1 MRRLFQRLTSSQER
15 SVSASSDAE
24 GSSNSASS
32 PSPIGFGRDELAGTA
47 ELGTGYDGAMANFL
61 PEFVLSVEFAS
72 DPSAWETQLEKSWTR
87 LEELLELTAGRF
99 GRDSLDK
106 VCELLSTI
114 CHLLVMEVN
123 SQSEPSIGPI
133 LDQFF
138 NEEILLKVQRWATK
152 VPSNA
157 RPKCQMVLIRLY
169 EYMLTS
175 SQCPQSLLVHKPI
188 LMPLLQL
195 LQWCRRSS
203 LDEQRMTINATKEQ
217 HQQQRRRPMTN
228 GVDRCFVR
236 LINQICRKIA
246 ADDTL
251 LHFFFHSSVE
261 TPCDSEEAQNG
272 ASGNRNGSIG
282 HHYEQFVEGGQG
294 PTTTAMGGDQHQTL
308 PRDDWGQHNGRTAAL
323 EADNSDEHTLTK
335 EEKKPFLVFDLLVPF
350 LYAPEDVGQLAR
362 DALLLIISLSEQH
375 QFVADYIAQ
384 KSNFC
389 PVLAAGLSG
398 CFSQLPHCIFTELCV
413 ADMDEFHKLSV
424 MDAKTL
430 PELCDFHNALL
441 FCNSVASVAHLSI
454 VRQIVRFFYDGFL
467 LKVFKSSVLES
478 DVQELCSRIVY
489 LHLCLDTVRAPPLVR
504 ALVKLLVVAE
514 TDRPDGSNLLEVLL
528 SKMNTTD
535 RLCRLTLSL
544 LRTLLSLHCEDLL
557 WCAVFRHLMPFIP
570 LGRPRRSNQSRRF
583 DINVS
588 LDAAAFFL
596 KSVPECTLRISEL
609 YSEEQFKT
617 YMHEAGDAIRDC
629 ALGCAGWRFKYDGV
643 SPNMAM
649 LSINNNNQSDELQ
662 SARQPF
668 TRMCSA
674 RSSFASTGW
683 NRYFQNRSAH
693 GTLSAE
699 GAGAAEAIQSLN
711 ELGKDDEERDE
722 LGNNNGNRQ
731 MMDGGGGG
739 GSSQEED
746 LNEFNLY
753 YSMAEDGARLDYFQ
767 FAYEGVSESDEPDSV
782 TCSRRNS
789 QESEEEKEN
798 AKANRKNGG
807 SQSVAVPSSLSSSPP
822 TISARSRIMDA
833 IVATEWSKTDGSR
846 DQFIEML
853 NALPLPSNRE
863 HGEKAAA
870 AGPGCW
876 SPLPKRA
883 RTVEENMA
891 LIESRWQYLEE
902 LQLEREET
910 AKKEG
915 EKGGEDGDN
924 LFRLD
929 LSEVTA
935 TDENGNSEVQQRQTV
950 EERMD
955 DEENAGNG
963 DNDKNANNTDNNNNN
978 EDGFPMECVDGMG
991 AGVLLDSLF
1000 EALSRLTEHTFATNL
1015 QLIGAFNELLAY
1027 SQPLLTT
1034 YLLYVDALKS
1044 RPLSRITKLIAD
1056 LKEQIDAF
1064 ARDGSSSASSFIGDA
1079 VADFEQMVRRAVRH
1093 RQTRAER
1100 SERLMLHYHH
1110 NQQQHFGGG
1119 AAAATTV
1126 PSSSVWATARGH
1138 PQQQPSTSSAGGGA
1152 TFRFTHRAMA
1162 STERGHLEEQER
1174 TRNFAYAAIA
1184 HSQLCLLM
1192 AAFAL
1197 QHSAAVEYPRGAR

>member
-1 MRRLFQRLTSSQER
+1 
-15 SVSASSDAE
+15 
-24 GSSNSASS
+24 
-32 PSPIGFGRDELAGTA
+32 
-47 ELGTGYDGAMANFL
+47 MANFL

-87 LEELLELTAGRF
+87 LEELLEITAGRF

-188 LMPLLQL
+188 LTPLLQL

-203 LDEQRMTINATKEQ
+203 LDEQRMTINATKE
-217 HQQQRRRPMTN
+217 QQQRRRPMTN

-251 LHFFFHSSVE
+251 LHFFFHSAVE

-272 ASGNRNGSIG
+272 APDNRNGSIG

-294 PTTTAMGGDQHQTL
+294 PTTTAMGGDQRQTL

-323 EADNSDEHTLTK
+323 DYSDEHTLTK

-375 QFVADYIAQ
+375 QFVADYVAQ

-467 LKVFKSSVLES
+467 LKVFKSSVLE
-478 DVQELCSRIVY
+478 
-489 LHLCLDTVRAPPLVR
+489 
-504 ALVKLLVVAE
+504 
-514 TDRPDGSNLLEVLL
+514 
-528 SKMNTTD
+528 
-535 RLCRLTLSL
+535 
-544 LRTLLSLHCEDLL
+544 
-557 WCAVFRHLMPFIP
+557 
-570 LGRPRRSNQSRRF
+570 
-583 DINVS
+583 
-588 LDAAAFFL
+588 
-596 KSVPECTLRISEL
+596 
-609 YSEEQFKT
+609 
-617 YMHEAGDAIRDC
+617 
-629 ALGCAGWRFKYDGV
+629 
-643 SPNMAM
+643 
-649 LSINNNNQSDELQ
+649 
-662 SARQPF
+662 
-668 TRMCSA
+668 
-674 RSSFASTGW
+674 
-683 NRYFQNRSAH
+683 
-693 GTLSAE
+693 
-699 GAGAAEAIQSLN
+699 
-711 ELGKDDEERDE
+711 
-722 LGNNNGNRQ
+722 
-731 MMDGGGGG
+731 
-739 GSSQEED
+739 
-746 LNEFNLY
+746 
-753 YSMAEDGARLDYFQ
+753 
-767 FAYEGVSESDEPDSV
+767 
-782 TCSRRNS
+782 
-789 QESEEEKEN
+789 
-798 AKANRKNGG
+798 
-807 SQSVAVPSSLSSSPP
+807 
-822 TISARSRIMDA
+822 
-833 IVATEWSKTDGSR
+833 
-846 DQFIEML
+846 
-853 NALPLPSNRE
+853 
-863 HGEKAAA
+863 
-870 AGPGCW
+870 
-876 SPLPKRA
+876 
-883 RTVEENMA
+883 
-891 LIESRWQYLEE
+891 
-902 LQLEREET
+902 
-910 AKKEG
+910 
-915 EKGGEDGDN
+915 
-924 LFRLD
+924 
-929 LSEVTA
+929 
-935 TDENGNSEVQQRQTV
+935 
-950 EERMD
+950 
-955 DEENAGNG
+955 
-963 DNDKNANNTDNNNNN
+963 
-978 EDGFPMECVDGMG
+978 
-991 AGVLLDSLF
+991 
-1000 EALSRLTEHTFATNL
+1000 
-1015 QLIGAFNELLAY
+1015 
-1027 SQPLLTT
+1027 PLLTT